1 MYRSSVYTLR
11 TVLAQNTHYIKWG
24 FSFVPLM
31 HPYSTLI
38 FLPSGS
44 MLLKSF
50 LVCSSFIPKE
60 LCTGK
65 VYSLETHTEISGFPC
80 PTNWITVV
88 MWNGQGT
95 FVAGSSM
102 PMVMIIKS
110 GTPVSKALRFWPH
123 FVLYSGL
130 YSYSPSHFHFSH
142 LLPLPCFLFGI
153 LSWLSLSASFISLVF
168 AWAN

>member
-1 MYRSSVYTLR
+1 MC
-11 TVLAQNTHYIKWG
+11 THWEYIKRG

-38 FLPSGS
+38 FLPPGS

-65 VYSLETHTEISGFPC
+65 VYSLETHAERSGFPC
-80 PTNWITVV
+80 PVNWITVV
-88 MWNGQGT
+88 RGKGQGV

-102 PMVMIIKS
+102 PMVRTINPGI
-110 GTPVSKALRFWPH
+110 PVSKAVRFWPH
-123 FVLYSGL
+123 FVLCSDS
-130 YSYSPSHFHFSH
+130 YSYHPSRVHFSH
-142 LLPLPCFLFGI
+142 PLPLPWFLFGI
-153 LSWLSLSASFISLVF
+153 LLWLSLCLLQISWFCMGHLEMLMECSPLG
-168 AWAN
+168 